1 MVIGNTIYSV
11 VGQERL
17 DAKNTSEKDRT
28 FCKVRSFLLQFFNVG
43 VVLYRNAIHCFV
55 MLYRLDRQQKHRFAM
70 LVGLKYCWRQG
81 QPIASLVAMRLIR
94 R

>member
-28 FCKVRSFLLQFFNVG
+28 FCKVRSFVYSF
-43 VVLYRNAIHCFV
+43 
-55 MLYRLDRQQKHRFAM
+55 
-70 LVGLKYCWRQG
+70 
-81 QPIASLVAMRLIR
+81 
-94 R
+94 